1 MSLVRCQLNHV
12 IHVRSWNSYHLC
24 NLGQILSFMS
34 NHVIHGK
41 SCNSNQIILNH
52 VKSSEIMWNQVKSC
66 HYSCCHSCHLCSVVI
81 LCGIVGIFNKVW
93 WEGWVWSKSAFTA
106 FGRPLVCRP
115 KAKKTVSSIVFALR
129 PGRTYGPDTPL
140 LSIRT
145 PLDLV
150 VLRQLCCKTLSNSI
164 SVNQSMQEPSG
175 RNVQRVKLFL
185 PFSSKCNL
193 GWSWI
198 VIFRGRNDDVIFLF
212 SGAATQRR
220 TRPYPKEGIHQIL
233 PNENKKFTLHR
244 VVCFF
249 YQNKSDS
256 QIKPQCYWKAPH

>member
-1 MSLVRCQLNHV
+1 MVKKCFHGFRQTTCLSAEGKKDSQLYCV
-12 IHVRSWNSYHLC
+12 CSAARSDVRSRHATF
-24 NLGQILSFMS
+24 IDSFS
-34 NHVIHGK
+34 PR
-41 SCNSNQIILNH
+41 
-52 VKSSEIMWNQVKSC
+52 
-66 HYSCCHSCHLCSVVI
+66 SCCP
-81 LCGIVGIFNKVW
+81 
-93 WEGWVWSKSAFTA
+93 SATLLQNFVK
-106 FGRPLVCRP
+106 LN
-115 KAKKTVSSIVFALR
+115 LR
-129 PGRTYGPDTPL
+129 KPE
-140 LSIRT
+140 
-145 PLDLV
+145 
-150 VLRQLCCKTLSNSI
+150 
-164 SVNQSMQEPSG
+164 QEPSG

-256 QIKPQCYWKAPH
+256 QIKPQCY